1 MTKKWLC
8 EAPDPPRIPIFYT
21 VTKIHK
27 PVPPGRAMTSGC
39 GGPTEKLS
47 AFVNKLL
54 QPIAQHQKL
63 YLKITTAFVNFN
75 ERTEV
80 LEETLHVSVDFTSP
94 YTNIPQE

>member
-27 PVPPGRAMTSGC
+27 PVPPGRAIISGC
-39 GGPTEKLS
+39 KGPTEKLT

-54 QPIAQHQKL
+54 QLIAQQQKS
-63 YLKITTAFVNFN
+63 YLKDTTPFVNFN

-80 LEETLHVSVDFTSP
+80 PEKALYVSMDVTSL